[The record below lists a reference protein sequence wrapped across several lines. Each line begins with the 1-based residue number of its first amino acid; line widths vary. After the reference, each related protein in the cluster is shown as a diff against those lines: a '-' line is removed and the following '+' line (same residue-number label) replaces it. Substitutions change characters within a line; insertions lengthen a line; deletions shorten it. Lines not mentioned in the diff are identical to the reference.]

1 MYKTIKKIIDKR
13 QFKYVMYRNFGM
25 GIEEFKSL
33 WEERKGDILS
43 IDNFDNYSIVETEYG
58 IFKLF

>member
-13 QFKYVMYRNFGM
+13 KFKYVMYRNFGM
-25 GIEEFKSL
+25 GVEEFKSL
-33 WEERKGDILS
+33 WEEKEGDILS
-43 IDNFDNYSIVETEYG
+43 IDNFDNYSIVQTEYG

>member
-13 QFKYVMYRNFGM
+13 KFKYVMHRNFGM
-25 GIEEFKSL
+25 SIEEFKSL
-33 WEERKGDILS
+33 WEEREGDILS